1 MKKFIVLLSMCLFV
15 ISLPIVAC
23 AQAFDPVQSVVIAD
37 YFTSLAALSGAVL
50 IVTQFLLK
58 FIKIKFDQYF
68 SWLVAVLLS
77 CAGWFLQ
84 LGIFDGLAWY
94 WIIIYGVASGLVANG
109 LFDIGVVNMI
119 LNYFLPKAKSIK
131 K

>member
-1 MKKFIVLLSMCLFV
+1 MKKFIGLLLMGLFV

-23 AQAFDPVQSVVIAD
+23 AQAFDPIQSGAIAD

-50 IVTQFLLK
+50 IVTQFALK
-58 FIKIKFDQYF
+58 FIHTKFDQYF

-77 CAGWFLQ
+77 GAGWFLQ
-84 LGIFDGLAWY
+84 LGILSGLDWY
-94 WIIIYGVASGLVANG
+94 WILIYGAASGLTANG
-109 LFDIGVVNMI
+109 LFDIGLVNMI
-119 LNYFLPKAKSIK
+119 LNYLSPKAKSIK